1 MFAVIQTGG
10 KQYTVAP
17 GDEISVEKL
26 EGKAGDN
33 IVIDN
38 VLMLG
43 GDKGVTVGAPLVEGA
58 SVVAEL
64 LENARDKKIIVFK
77 KRRRQNY
84 RRTKGHRQWIAVISV
99 EEILKAGEK
108 SKLSGKAKTAK
119 TADAPKAEAE
129 KPAAKKADAKPAA
142 KSGGSDDLTQ
152 LTGVGPAFATK
163 LNEAGVTSFDQ
174 IAKWDEAE
182 IERLDG
188 EISGL
193 KTKAEKGD
201 WVAEAKKLAGE

>member
-26 EGKAGDN
+26 EGQAGDN
-33 IVIDN
+33 IVIEN

-64 LENARDKKIIVFK
+64 LENARDKKVIVFK

-84 RRTKGHRQWIAVISV
+84 RRKKGHRQWFSKLRIA
-99 EEILKAGEK
+99 EILEPG
-108 SKLSGKAKTAK
+108 AKKPTAK
-119 TADAPKAEAE
+119 KAAPAKADDAEAKPAAK
-129 KPAAKKADAKPAA
+129 KPAAKKAAPKKAAGETKAAAKKPAA
-142 KSGGSDDLTQ
+142 K
-152 LTGVGPAFATK
+152 
-163 LNEAGVTSFDQ
+163 
-174 IAKWDEAE
+174 
-182 IERLDG
+182 
-188 EISGL
+188 
-193 KTKAEKGD
+193 KAAPKK
-201 WVAEAKKLAGE
+201 AAAKKPAAKKSED

>member
-33 IVIDN
+33 IVIEE

-43 GDKGVTVGAPLVEGA
+43 GDKGVTVGSPRVEGA

-64 LENARDKKIIVFK
+64 VENARDKKVIVFK

-84 RRTKGHRQWIAVISV
+84 RRKAGHRQWF
-99 EEILKAGEK
+99 
-108 SKLSGKAKTAK
+108 SKLKIAEIIEPGAKKKAPAK
-119 TADAPKAEAE
+119 KAEGETKAPAKKAAAK
-129 KPAAKKADAKPAA
+129 KPAAKKAAPKKAAAKKPAA
-142 KSGGSDDLTQ
+142 KKSED
-152 LTGVGPAFATK
+152 
-163 LNEAGVTSFDQ
+163 
-174 IAKWDEAE
+174 
-182 IERLDG
+182 
-188 EISGL
+188 
-193 KTKAEKGD
+193 
-201 WVAEAKKLAGE
+201 

>member
-26 EGKAGDN
+26 EGQAGDN
-33 IVIDN
+33 IVIEN

-64 LENARDKKIIVFK
+64 LENARDKKVIVFK

-84 RRTKGHRQWIAVISV
+84 RRKAGHRQWFSKLRIA
-99 EEILKAGEK
+99 EILEPG
-108 SKLSGKAKTAK
+108 AK
-119 TADAPKAEAE
+119 
-129 KPAAKKADAKPAA
+129 KPAAKKAAPAKTAGDADTKPAA
-142 KSGGSDDLTQ
+142 KK
-152 LTGVGPAFATK
+152 PAAK
-163 LNEAGVTSFDQ
+163 KAAPKKAAG
-174 IAKWDEAE
+174 E
-182 IERLDG
+182 
-188 EISGL
+188 
-193 KTKAEKGD
+193 TKA
-201 WVAEAKKLAGE
+201 AAKKPAAKKAAPKKAAAKKPAAKKSED

>member
-33 IVIDN
+33 IVIEH

-43 GDKGVTVGAPLVEGA
+43 GDKGVTVGAPHVEGA

-64 LENARDKKIIVFK
+64 VENARDKKIIVFK

-84 RRTKGHRQWIAVISV
+84 RRKAGHRQWFSKLRIS
-99 EEILKAGEK
+99 EILEPG
-108 SKLSGKAKTAK
+108 AK
-119 TADAPKAEAE
+119 
-129 KPAAKKADAKPAA
+129 KPAAKKAAPAKTADDADAKPAA
-142 KSGGSDDLTQ
+142 KK
-152 LTGVGPAFATK
+152 PAAK
-163 LNEAGVTSFDQ
+163 KAAPKKAAG
-174 IAKWDEAE
+174 E
-182 IERLDG
+182 
-188 EISGL
+188 
-193 KTKAEKGD
+193 TKA
-201 WVAEAKKLAGE
+201 AAKKPAAKKAAPKKTAAKKPAAKKSED

>member
-33 IVIDN
+33 VVIED

-43 GDKGVTVGAPLVEGA
+43 GDKGVTVGAPLVKGA

-64 LENARDKKIIVFK
+64 VESARDKKIVVFK

-84 RRTKGHRQWIAVISV
+84 RRKAGHRQWFSKLRIS
-99 EEILKAGEK
+99 EILEPG
-108 SKLSGKAKTAK
+108 AK
-119 TADAPKAEAE
+119 
-129 KPAAKKADAKPAA
+129 KPAAKKAAPAKKADDSEAKPAA
-142 KSGGSDDLTQ
+142 KK
-152 LTGVGPAFATK
+152 PAAK
-163 LNEAGVTSFDQ
+163 KAAAKPAAG
-174 IAKWDEAE
+174 E
-182 IERLDG
+182 
-188 EISGL
+188 
-193 KTKAEKGD
+193 TKA
-201 WVAEAKKLAGE
+201 AAKKPAAKKAAPKKTAAKKPAAKKSED